1 MPEEGVGSVEEARGI
16 RGAGLGRGDGHGDG
30 RGLGRARLRAAGH
43 GRRAA
48 VATVAAWPVQVATAS
63 VGSALTVGPAPS
75 PTVTQRTHVATSP
88 AASPTHAATTSAVF
102 ADEREPD
109 RRRVLT
115 TAAGT
120 EKRYTTT
127 GGTAVLTLYPDHA
140 VLDAAIPNSG
150 YSAQSWTNTD
160 MLEVEFSP
168 SGNGAVYEVI
178 ATWNGT
184 SPQVNTYTVGG

>member
-1 MPEEGVGSVEEARGI
+1 MS
-16 RGAGLGRGDGHGDG
+16 
-30 RGLGRARLRAAGH
+30 
-43 GRRAA
+43 
-48 VATVAAWPVQVATAS
+48 
-63 VGSALTVGPAPS
+63 
-75 PTVTQRTHVATSP
+75 
-88 AASPTHAATTSAVF
+88 SPTHAATTAAVSPTSASPTG
-102 ADEREPD
+102 AASS
-109 RRRVLT
+109 T